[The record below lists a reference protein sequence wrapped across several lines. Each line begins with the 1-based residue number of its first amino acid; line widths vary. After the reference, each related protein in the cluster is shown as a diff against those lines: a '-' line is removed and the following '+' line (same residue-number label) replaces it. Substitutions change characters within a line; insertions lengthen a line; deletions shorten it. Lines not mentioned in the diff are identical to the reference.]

1 MKGKNM
7 REDLKND
14 IGILLLR
21 LTAGGLML
29 THGWPKLMK
38 LFAGA
43 PYKFADPLGVGVLA
57 SLILVVFSEVIC
69 ALMVTIG
76 YKIKWASVPLVLTM
90 VVAAFVIHGPD
101 PFKRKEK
108 AIMYL
113 IMYIALF
120 FTGSGRL
127 SLDKILKK

>member
-1 MKGKNM
+1 MK
-7 REDLKND
+7 EELKVD
-14 IGILLLR
+14 IGLLLFR
-21 LTAGGLML
+21 ITAGGLML

-43 PYKFADPLGVGVLA
+43 PYKFADPLGVGVLV

-69 ALMVTIG
+69 AAMVTIG
-76 YKIKWASVPLVLTM
+76 YKTKWASIPLAITM
-90 VVAAFVIHGPD
+90 FVAAFMIHWPD

-127 SLDKILKK
+127 SLDKMLKK